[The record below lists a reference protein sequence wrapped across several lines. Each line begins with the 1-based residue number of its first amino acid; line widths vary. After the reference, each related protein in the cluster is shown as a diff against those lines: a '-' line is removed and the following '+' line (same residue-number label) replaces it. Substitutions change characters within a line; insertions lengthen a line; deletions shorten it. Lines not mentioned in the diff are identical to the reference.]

1 MGTVL
6 AMSSDQAAATTLS
19 DDLAL
24 VRRFVESNGYAIVV
38 MEDGDRSAFPMK
50 TEPEPVLAA
59 LGRIEEALSRV

>member
-1 MGTVL
+1 MT
-6 AMSSDQAAATTLS
+6 AATTLS

-50 TEPEPVLAA
+50 TEPVLAA